1 MPRRKKPVSFRTSEV
16 SRVVGATYNQLVYWD
31 KTGLLKPSLKA
42 ASGRGSRRR
51 YSVEDI
57 FELKIL
63 MKLLDSSVS
72 LQRIRSSFRF
82 IRGQARMLSSF
93 VVLTDGK
100 TVYFYEDYDVLVD
113 TLKEGQTVLR
123 IAVQDL
129 IADVQDR
136 LTRGRSAGRT
146 NLGQRLDSNHRSG
159 RSVLLKVSSVG
170 ASGDIDNEGEGS
182 YAAPNVPIARGSV
195 WI

>member
-1 MPRRKKPVSFRTSEV
+1 MPRRRKPVSFPTSEV
-16 SRVVGATYNQLVYWD
+16 SLVVGATYNQLVYWD
-31 KTGLLKPSLKA
+31 KTGLVRPSVKA
-42 ASGRGSRRR
+42 ASGRGSRRL

-63 MKLLDSSVS
+63 MKLLTSSLP

-82 IRGQARMLSSF
+82 IRGQSRALSSL

-129 IADVQDR
+129 IAEVQAK
-136 LTRGRSAGRT
+136 LTAG
-146 NLGQRLDSNHRSG
+146 Q
-159 RSVLLKVSSVG
+159 
-170 ASGDIDNEGEGS
+170 
-182 YAAPNVPIARGSV
+182 
-195 WI
+195 

>member
-1 MPRRKKPVSFRTSEV
+1 MGRKRKPVSFRTSEV
-16 SRVVGATYNQLVYWD
+16 SHVTGASYDQLVYWD
-31 KTGLLKPSLKA
+31 KTGLVRPSLKA

-63 MKLLDSSVS
+63 MKLLDSSVP

-82 IRGQARMLSSF
+82 IRSQSRALSSF

-100 TVYFYEDYDVLVD
+100 TVYFYEDYGVLVD

-129 IADVQDR
+129 IAEVQAKLTGGR
-136 LTRGRSAGRT
+136 LR
-146 NLGQRLDSNHRSG
+146 
-159 RSVLLKVSSVG
+159 
-170 ASGDIDNEGEGS
+170 
-182 YAAPNVPIARGSV
+182 
-195 WI
+195 

>member
-1 MPRRKKPVSFRTSEV
+1 MPRRRKPVSFRTSEV
-16 SRVVGATYNQLVYWD
+16 SHVVGVTYSQLVYWD
-31 KTGLLKPSLKA
+31 KTGLVSPSLRA
-42 ASGRGSRRR
+42 ASGRGSRRL

-63 MKLLDSSVS
+63 MKLLDSSLS

-82 IRGQARMLSSF
+82 IRAQSRALLSF

-129 IADVQDR
+129 IAEVQAK
-136 LTRGRSAGRT
+136 LT
-146 NLGQRLDSNHRSG
+146 NGQ
-159 RSVLLKVSSVG
+159 
-170 ASGDIDNEGEGS
+170 
-182 YAAPNVPIARGSV
+182 
-195 WI
+195 

>member
-1 MPRRKKPVSFRTSEV
+1 
-16 SRVVGATYNQLVYWD
+16 VVGASPSQLAYWD
-31 KTGLLKPSLKA
+31 KTGLVSPSLRL
-42 ASGRGSRRR
+42 ASGRGSRRL

-63 MKLLDSSVS
+63 VKLLDSSLS

-82 IRGQARMLSSF
+82 IRGQSRNLSSL

-100 TVYFYEDYDVLVD
+100 TVYFYQDYGVLVD
-113 TLKEGQTVLR
+113 TLKQGQTVLR

-136 LTRGRSAGRT
+136 LTAG
-146 NLGQRLDSNHRSG
+146 Q
-159 RSVLLKVSSVG
+159 
-170 ASGDIDNEGEGS
+170 
-182 YAAPNVPIARGSV
+182 
-195 WI
+195 

>member
-1 MPRRKKPVSFRTSEV
+1 MPHRRKHVSFRTSEV
-16 SRVVGATYNQLVYWD
+16 SHVVGATYNQLVYWD
-31 KTGLLKPSLKA
+31 KTGLVSPSLRA
-42 ASGRGSRRR
+42 ASGRGSRRL

-63 MKLLDSSVS
+63 MKLLDSSLP

-82 IRGQARMLSSF
+82 IRGQSRALSSL

-113 TLKEGQTVLR
+113 TLKKGQTVLR

-129 IADVQDR
+129 IAEVQAR
-136 LTRGRSAGRT
+136 LTG
-146 NLGQRLDSNHRSG
+146 GQ
-159 RSVLLKVSSVG
+159 
-170 ASGDIDNEGEGS
+170 
-182 YAAPNVPIARGSV
+182 
-195 WI
+195 

>member
-1 MPRRKKPVSFRTSEV
+1 MVWVIFYWRGVAMPRRKKPVSFRTSEV
-16 SRVVGATYNQLVYWD
+16 SHVVGATYDQLCVWD
-31 KTGLLKPSLKA
+31 KTGLLRPSLKA
-42 ASGRGSRRR
+42 AAGRGSRRR

-82 IRGQARMLSSF
+82 IRGQSRALSSF

-123 IAVQDL
+123 VAVQDL
-129 IADVQDR
+129 IAEVQAK
-136 LTRGRSAGRT
+136 LTGGR
-146 NLGQRLDSNHRSG
+146 
-159 RSVLLKVSSVG
+159 
-170 ASGDIDNEGEGS
+170 
-182 YAAPNVPIARGSV
+182 
-195 WI
+195 

>member
-16 SRVVGATYNQLVYWD
+16 SHVVGATYNQLVYWD
-31 KTGLLKPSLKA
+31 KTGLVSPSLKA
-42 ASGRGSRRR
+42 ASGKGSRRL

-63 MKLLDSSVS
+63 MKLLDSSLP

-82 IRGQARMLSSF
+82 IRGQSKALASF
-93 VVLTDGK
+93 VVFTDGK

-113 TLKEGQTVLR
+113 TLKQGQAVLR

-129 IADVQDR
+129 ITEVQAR
-136 LTRGRSAGRT
+136 LT
-146 NLGQRLDSNHRSG
+146 NGQ
-159 RSVLLKVSSVG
+159 
-170 ASGDIDNEGEGS
+170 
-182 YAAPNVPIARGSV
+182 
-195 WI
+195 

>member
-1 MPRRKKPVSFRTSEV
+1 MTRRRKHVSFRTSEV
-16 SRVVGATYNQLVYWD
+16 SHVVGATYNQLVYWD
-31 KTGLLKPSLKA
+31 KTGLVSPSLRA
-42 ASGRGSRRR
+42 ASGRGSRRL

-63 MKLLDSSVS
+63 MKLLDSSLP

-82 IRGQARMLSSF
+82 IRGQSRALSSL

-113 TLKEGQTVLR
+113 TLKKGQTVLR

-129 IADVQDR
+129 IAEVQAR
-136 LTRGRSAGRT
+136 LT
-146 NLGQRLDSNHRSG
+146 
-159 RSVLLKVSSVG
+159 
-170 ASGDIDNEGEGS
+170 GEQ
-182 YAAPNVPIARGSV
+182 
-195 WI
+195 

>member
-1 MPRRKKPVSFRTSEV
+1 MPRRRRPVSFRASEV
-16 SRVVGATYNQLVYWD
+16 SHVVGATYSQLVYWD
-31 KTGLLKPSLKA
+31 KTGLVKPSVRA

-63 MKLLDSSVS
+63 VKLLDSSVS
-72 LQRIRSSFRF
+72 LQRVRSSFRF
-82 IRGQARMLSSF
+82 IRGQSRALSSF
-93 VVLTDGK
+93 VVLSDGK

-129 IADVQDR
+129 IADVQMR
-136 LTRGRSAGRT
+136 LAKR
-146 NLGQRLDSNHRSG
+146 
-159 RSVLLKVSSVG
+159 
-170 ASGDIDNEGEGS
+170 
-182 YAAPNVPIARGSV
+182 
-195 WI
+195 